1 MLVIAEKAV
10 SLMRGKKQRT
20 TSVIKT
26 RKMIRSG
33 VIVLGLI
40 LYQNLE
46 KGSPPSLAIAKP
58 ILDVTVILLKPA
70 KNMLM
75 ISMHVIDSAPPRFNK
90 PFELVKARVYT
101 FTTA

>member
-1 MLVIAEKAV
+1 MVVMLVMAEKAV

-40 LYQNLE
+40 LYQNFE
-46 KGSPPSLAIAKP
+46 KGSPPSLAIANP
-58 ILDVTVILLKPA
+58 ILEVTVILLKPA

-75 ISMHVIDSAPPRFNK
+75 ISMQVMDSAPPRFS
-90 PFELVKARVYT
+90 
-101 FTTA
+101 